1 MKNISVIFWSGTGN
15 TQKMAMAVA
24 EGASCNDA
32 EVIVKQVSDATV
44 NDVINADVVAL
55 GCPSMGCEVLEET
68 EMEPFVE
75 SLEKADLKGKK
86 MVLFG
91 SYDWGTGQWM
101 EDWSE
106 RMSGLGAILLT
117 EGLIIHNEPDDN
129 GILECKELG
138 KKLLDA

>member
-1 MKNISVIFWSGTGN
+1 MKNIIVIFWSGTGN

-24 EGASCNDA
+24 EGAGCNDTQ
-32 EVIVKQVSDATV
+32 VIVKQVSDATV
-44 NDVINADVVAL
+44 DDVLNADVVAL

-68 EMEPFVE
+68 EMEPFIE
-75 SLEKADLKGKK
+75 SLEQVNLKDKK

-106 RMSGLGAILLT
+106 RMTGLGAILVT
-117 EGLIIHNEPDDN
+117 EGLIIHTEPDDI
-129 GILECKELG
+129 GILKCKELG
-138 KKLLDA
+138 KKLFEA